1 MPAVP
6 LLNRVLSGVA
16 ALVPDG
22 LQNEDTR
29 LKSNRRLFNS
39 PPVVI
44 GTVLVLVAAHA
55 ARMLFEADWDKLALI
70 PVRIPSQWWSLI
82 TYAFLHGDWVH
93 LGLNSLWLLVFGTPV
108 ARWFGS
114 LNFIVIST
122 FSAIGGAIA
131 MVITDPGG
139 TIPVIGASGA
149 VSGLMA
155 AAIPV
160 MYGRFGRP
168 LLPREFLHDRRALIF
183 IVIWLF
189 ITLVTGSHALI
200 GEEGVRVAWEAH
212 LGGFFAGL
220 LSYIVLIGRTMRQRL
235 PDGGKP

>member
-1 MPAVP
+1 MPAWAIAE
-6 LLNRVLSGVA
+6 LTTSG
-16 ALVPDG
+16 ALVSEG
-22 LQNEDTR
+22 LQNEDAGS
-29 LKSNRRLFNS
+29 KSDRRLFNS

-44 GTVLVLVAAHA
+44 GTVLVLIAAHA
-55 ARMLFEADWDKLALI
+55 ARMLFEGDWDRLALI
-70 PVRIPSQWWSLI
+70 PVKISSQWWTLI

-114 LNFIVIST
+114 LHFLAISA
-122 FSAIGGAIA
+122 FSAVGGAIA
-131 MVITDPGG
+131 MVISDPGG

-168 LLPREFLHDRRALIF
+168 LLPRELLHDRRALMF
-183 IVIWLF
+183 IVIWLL

-200 GEEGVRVAWEAH
+200 GEGGVRVAWEAH

-220 LSYIVLIGRTMRQRL
+220 LSYIVLIRRTMRQRL
-235 PDGGKP
+235 PDRGRR